1 MFKKPVLGYYH
12 GQIVQSKVN
21 SFRKLLQVKD
31 ESFATT
37 KKLCASVSKGTKP
50 NSVKTSNATKSYKAS
65 NMTATTTLENLTSQN
80 TQLVRPPNRNHHSNT
95 QHKPKQDISRT
106 SANVTVP
113 KNPTEK
119 EQLQS
124 ETVLGSVKSSSQ
136 GTKNKALQ
144 SKTVLPVVKTSSQDV
159 KRSKTL
165 SQNTSENIARPIS
178 FTNIKLT
185 EKSKTVDHRRHTL
198 AKATVDGSAQL
209 KETAEERKAH
219 LNECRAGKG
228 RVLKRPLTQSLP
240 SPSLRDQ
247 MQTLLD
253 RSGLRWQKRMS
264 KDYLLTK

>member
-21 SFRKLLQVKD
+21 SFRKPLQVKD
-31 ESFATT
+31 ESSAT

-65 NMTATTTLENLTSQN
+65 NMTAATTLENLTSQN

-95 QHKPKQDISRT
+95 QHKAKQDISRT

-124 ETVLGSVKSSSQ
+124 ETVLGIVKSSSSQ

-178 FTNIKLT
+178 FPNIKLT
-185 EKSKTVDHRRHTL
+185 EKSKTVDH
-198 AKATVDGSAQL
+198 
-209 KETAEERKAH
+209 
-219 LNECRAGKG
+219 
-228 RVLKRPLTQSLP
+228 
-240 SPSLRDQ
+240 
-247 MQTLLD
+247 
-253 RSGLRWQKRMS
+253 
-264 KDYLLTK
+264 